1 MLKLNDMGVMKKE
14 IRIFKLL
21 KVSTKKVDIIVRSMY
36 EFFCE
41 IWKTLFSYTVLKNFE
56 FQKMQIDV

>member
-1 MLKLNDMGVMKKE
+1 MSLQRFKLKLMLKLNDMGVMKKE

-41 IWKTLFSYTVLKNFE
+41 I
-56 FQKMQIDV
+56 